1 MRLQTPESVTR
12 NPNLRRLVV
21 GRLLATVAEW
31 MWYTVAMV
39 YAFTLSGVGAVG
51 AISVAAVL
59 PAALLSPTLGYVID
73 KYPHERVLTG
83 VFAMRLVSIVVT
95 AVSAAFFP
103 AVSILVAV
111 IAVEGTTTMFVR
123 PTTAA
128 LLPSI
133 TQRPQDLVRAHA
145 ALGTTDKM
153 GILIGPVAGGLMLAS
168 TSPAAALSV
177 SGIFALGAVAAVMT
191 VRVDVTER
199 LHGAAGD
206 GPRHAL
212 GETAKG
218 VRTVAGPHVRSI
230 VVVTAL
236 AFLMLAASEVFVVPL
251 AIDLL
256 HWGQAGPGVLTAL
269 IAGGGLLGGL
279 ALGAIGKR
287 RLGPWFVVA
296 GAVMAMAL
304 TLMAAAPH
312 YVVVLASTIAF
323 GAGSALLM
331 MAGQVQI
338 QSLIPLSAGGRV
350 LGAVEGL
357 SQFAMAAGAWAT
369 TRVTQ
374 GWSLRTSLLA
384 LAVLTVLAMLAV
396 ARSLLRTDA
405 RVAATR
411 ERVGAL
417 DEIALFA
424 PLTNVLR
431 ERIATQIYG
440 EEVGAGE
447 VVTYQGEYGDSF
459 YIVESG
465 TLDVCVDGR
474 HVRSLGAG
482 DFFGELALLR
492 DTTRSAT
499 VRATSDC
506 RLWVLPRR
514 AFLTVLTGFY
524 PTGQTIDAASAE
536 RQANMPATANG
547 RDAALASAPL
557 LAALPADTIR
567 DLAASATTEGY
578 DTATV
583 VFGENDP
590 ARDAY
595 FIVDGR
601 VDFDRAG
608 ERIRALGPGRIFGE
622 VAVLR
627 PGATRA
633 ATATAAAGTVL
644 WRLPGERLR
653 AAVSQS

>member
-338 QSLIPLSAGGRV
+338 QSLIPLSPEPVRDGRGRV
-350 LGAVEGL
+350 GHDTRDPGL
-357 SQFAMAAGAWAT
+357 
-369 TRVTQ
+369 
-374 GWSLRTSLLA
+374 
-384 LAVLTVLAMLAV
+384 
-396 ARSLLRTDA
+396 
-405 RVAATR
+405 VAAHQPAGPGR
-411 ERVGAL
+411 AHGVGH
-417 DEIALFA
+417 
-424 PLTNVLR
+424 
-431 ERIATQIYG
+431 
-440 EEVGAGE
+440 AGR
-447 VVTYQGEYGDSF
+447 
-459 YIVESG
+459 
-465 TLDVCVDGR
+465 C
-474 HVRSLGAG
+474 A
-482 DFFGELALLR
+482 
-492 DTTRSAT
+492 
-499 VRATSDC
+499 
-506 RLWVLPRR
+506 
-514 AFLTVLTGFY
+514 
-524 PTGQTIDAASAE
+524 
-536 RQANMPATANG
+536 
-547 RDAALASAPL
+547 L
-557 LAALPADTIR
+557 LAAHR
-567 DLAASATTEGY
+567 
-578 DTATV
+578 
-583 VFGENDP
+583 
-590 ARDAY
+590 RQ
-595 FIVDGR
+595 GR
-601 VDFDRAG
+601 GHA
-608 ERIRALGPGRIFGE
+608 
-622 VAVLR
+622 
-627 PGATRA
+627 
-633 ATATAAAGTVL
+633 
-644 WRLPGERLR
+644 
-653 AAVSQS
+653 